1 MDTGRLMNTLM
12 IKGVDATWLLKQAL
26 QSGNEDYIR
35 AVQNLK
41 SLQDTPLDDFDI
53 QQHVWDLEEHFE
65 DD

>member
-1 MDTGRLMNTLM
+1 M

-41 SLQDTPLDDFDI
+41 SLQDTPMDDFDI